1 MLRHKDIAEA
11 FLIEARSDLNS
22 ARLLLEGGEHSQSIA
37 HSQHAVEKTLKAALA
52 LRDII
57 ITSQHV
63 VSADFV
69 TAYHPDFP
77 EAHRLGRIAVSLER
91 VGLKT
96 EYPFFGRADLPIW
109 IPSQQYKQEDAREAL
124 SKARDVFRSVMEFL
138 KANYEVSF

>member
-1 MLRHKDIAEA
+1 LRHKDIAEA

-69 TAYHPDFP
+69 TAYH
-77 EAHRLGRIAVSLER
+77 IAASLER